1 MQFLQDEFV
10 NIAQSDA
17 FPLVPRK
24 YLVEALKSDFLQ
36 VLLISLQNYQPFVKS
51 HQNLENFRYIKYLYA
66 WRYELSDVWCNL
78 SVPLNS
84 ACAT

>member
-36 VLLISLQNYQPFVKS
+36 VLLISLPKLSTFCKISPKS
-51 HQNLENFRYIKYLYA
+51 
-66 WRYELSDVWCNL
+66 
-78 SVPLNS
+78 
-84 ACAT
+84 